1 MKLDLRLTLY
11 FAIVAEE
18 GSFTRAAERLRIA
31 QPWLSTQIRKLEDQ
45 LGFALF
51 ERTTRRVDL
60 TEEGRI
66 FLQCA
71 RTLAQSAAAAEEVVC
86 QLRRRSSARLRIGAP
101 PYSSNVAARYDLLRS
116 FSQHRPGVGIELE
129 VGYSPVLQERLR
141 AGELDLAFLTGPAVE
156 DIEEI
161 TLCDM
166 GVELQFRADDPLA
179 AYADAV
185 PAEALAGRRVAVYT
199 RALHPWQFDI
209 LYAPLQKAGARLV
222 EVFDVDANLI
232 LQDPNPSSLVMAH
245 FRFTLRSYN
254 PPGVVARPLRCSPVV
269 PFKLVRR
276 KDRRFAA
283 SDSIWQLA
291 VAMERKHAGLALV
304 EAGEALA
311 QSRSS
316 R

>member
-31 QPWLSTQIRKLEDQ
+31 QPWLSTQIRKLEEQ

-71 RTLAQSAAAAEEVVC
+71 RTLAQSAAAAEEVVS

-101 PYSSNVAARYDLLRS
+101 PYSSNIRARYDLLRS
-116 FSQHRPGVGIELE
+116 FAQQRPGVGIELE
-129 VGYSPVLQERLR
+129 VGYSPVLFERLR

-166 GVELQFRADDPLA
+166 GVELLFRADDPLA

-209 LYAPLQKAGARLV
+209 LYAPLQKVGARLV

-232 LQDPNPSSLVMAH
+232 LQDQNRSSLVMAH
-245 FRFTLRSYN
+245 FRFTLAAYH
-254 PPGVVARPLRCSPVV
+254 PPGVAARPLRCSPIV

-276 KDRRFAA
+276 KDRRFPA
-283 SDSIWQLA
+283 SDSLWQLA
-291 VAMERKHAGLALV
+291 YGVERMHADPVPAVAGD
-304 EAGEALA
+304 GWA
-311 QSRSS
+311 QIQSS